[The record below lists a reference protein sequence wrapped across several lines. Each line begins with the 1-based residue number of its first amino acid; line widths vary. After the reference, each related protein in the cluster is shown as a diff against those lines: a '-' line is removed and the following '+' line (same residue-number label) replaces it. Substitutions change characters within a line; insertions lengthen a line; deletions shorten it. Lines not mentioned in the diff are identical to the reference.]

1 MPDSRSRPPSVGG
14 LGGFNPSLRRSLTWV
29 HASVVAVRQEAGSG
43 ELSGRSWEGDPLVAF
58 VRCPRKKPLGVADG
72 LRGIWA
78 VIEIKMAGC
87 VDARLAVGQFQV
99 QGLAL
104 LGEASTSAT
113 SITADTLVSS
123 TEPRDWEISF
133 HWTAWKQ
140 FPSEP
145 LRQLIMVRLQSF
157 RHGMCQCM
165 LLQKPGAAF
174 RAVD

>member
-1 MPDSRSRPPSVGG
+1 MPPSSLSGRKLGLVNSLGG
-14 LGGFNPSLRRSLTWV
+14 LGKGTLSSPSSAVLERSRW
-29 HASVVAVRQEAGSG
+29 ASLMGSG
-43 ELSGRSWEGDPLVAF
+43 AF
-58 VRCPRKKPLGVADG
+58 
-72 LRGIWA
+72 WA

-157 RHGMCQCM
+157 RRGMCQCM

-174 RAVD
+174 RAVDLIK